1 MAHSR
6 EFVLTLSCPDREG
19 IGYAVSALL
28 YEAGCNS
35 IDSQQ
40 FGDAGHAGSTGRLF
54 MRVRFG
60 AVGRDVESVV
70 LARAMRWPVQH
81 RVPVNGD
88 KTRVFK

>member
-6 EFVLTLSCPDREG
+6 ELMLALSYPDREG
-19 IGYAVSALL
+19 IGSVVSGLL
-28 YEAGCNS
+28 YQTGCNS

-40 FGDAGHAGSTGRLF
+40 FGDAGHARSTGRLF

-70 LARAMRWPVQH
+70 LARAMR
-81 RVPVNGD
+81 
-88 KTRVFK
+88 

>member
-19 IGYAVSALL
+19 IVYAVSALL

-40 FGDAGHAGSTGRLF
+40 FGDAGHAASTGLLF
-54 MRVRFG
+54 MRARFG
-60 AVGRDVESVV
+60 AVGRDVDSVV

-81 RVPVNGD
+81 RVPVDGD
-88 KTRVFK
+88 KTLVFK